1 MIHKYTPRRY
11 EVYAY
16 AFHRDL
22 TLRNYVACFEP
33 LALYWISKLYRI
45 LHVSVTLALPLV
57 LGLKEGQ
64 GARKAYA
71 YAYTHTHT
79 CKCYAYGI
87 MDMYGRSRGAGV
99 ELTWPD
105 RCHRR

>member
-1 MIHKYTPRRY
+1 MHVLNKVLNPRTCITHLVAWMPLTCVNTQYLLANVPRRY

-57 LGLKEGQ
+57 LGL
-64 GARKAYA
+64 R
-71 YAYTHTHT
+71 
-79 CKCYAYGI
+79 
-87 MDMYGRSRGAGV
+87 
-99 ELTWPD
+99 
-105 RCHRR
+105 